1 MQKINCISQI
11 DIEMACLAGFF
22 YYCGVNLKN
31 VKEEL
36 EDLTEEEIQELDKLA
51 EIADKTVS
59 ENTNEDFQNA
69 LTKYIR
75 SIIQRSKE

>member
-1 MQKINCISQI
+1 MTQKITQI

-22 YYCGVNLKN
+22 QYCGINLKN

-51 EIADKTVS
+51 EIAGKTIS
-59 ENTNEDFQNA
+59 ENTDEAFQKA
-69 LTKYIR
+69 LTEYIR
-75 SIIQRSKE
+75 SIIQRSKD

>member
-1 MQKINCISQI
+1 MMFYNYEFGDNDRETRFLKKMPQ
-11 DIEMACLAGFF
+11 FF
-22 YYCGVNLKN
+22 N
-31 VKEEL
+31 
-36 EDLTEEEIQELDKLA
+36 LTEEEIQELDKLA

-69 LTKYIR
+69 LTEYIR

>member
-1 MQKINCISQI
+1 MSKITSISQI

-22 YYCGVNLKN
+22 QYCGINLKN

-36 EDLTEEEIQELDKLA
+36 EDLKEEEIQELDKLA
-51 EIADKTVS
+51 EIADKTLA
-59 ENTNEDFQNA
+59 ENTNEAFQNA
-69 LTKYIR
+69 LTEYIR